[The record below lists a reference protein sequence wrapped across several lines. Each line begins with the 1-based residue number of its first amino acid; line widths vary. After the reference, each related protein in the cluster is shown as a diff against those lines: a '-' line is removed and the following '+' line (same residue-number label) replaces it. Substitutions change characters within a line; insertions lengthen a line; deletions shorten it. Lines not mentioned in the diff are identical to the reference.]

1 MDRREMLKR
10 LAVAGVAPWA
20 FRMPDMEVPEMMR
33 APIPRIGIQLYSV
46 RNLLAKDFEGTLK
59 ALRAIGYREVE
70 FAGWY
75 NRTPDQIKRAVSD
88 AGLTAPA
95 AHVDLMAFRRDA
107 AKLVGEHAA
116 AGHQSVVVA
125 WMPPSERT
133 TLDDWKRR
141 AEEFNR
147 FGDAARKGGLSF
159 AYHNHEFEFK
169 PIDGQ
174 VPFEV
179 LATGTDPEL
188 VRLELDLYWATL
200 AGADP
205 LAWFRRWPGRVTMVH
220 VKDRDANARMV
231 DVGAGTLPFDTML
244 KAARAAGLQHA
255 FIEHD
260 NPTDPMAFAQASYN
274 WLKGRDVW
282 S

>member
-20 FRMPDMEVPEMMR
+20 YTIFDPAAPAVWRLPMPRV
-33 APIPRIGIQLYSV
+33 GIQLYSV
-46 RNLLAKDFEGTLK
+46 RSLLAKDFEGTLK
-59 ALRAIGYREVE
+59 ALGAIGYREVE

-107 AKLVGEHAA
+107 AKLVAEHAA
-116 AGHQSVVVA
+116 AGHRNVVVA
-125 WMPPSERT
+125 WMPPGERT

-147 FGDAARKGGLSF
+147 FGEAARNGGLSF
-159 AYHNHEFEFK
+159 AYHNHDFEFK
-169 PIDGQ
+169 PVEGQ

-179 LATGTDPEL
+179 LAAGTDPEL

-220 VKDRDANARMV
+220 VKDRDAAGRMV
-231 DVGAGTLPFDTML
+231 DVGAGTLPFDPML
-244 KAARAAGLQHA
+244 KAARKLGLQHA

-260 NPTDPMAFAQASYN
+260 NPTDPMAFAQASYT